1 MQWRQVLVLDPYR
14 GRDAKGRGFVKGTSS
29 SGFVKGTPGSGFDN
43 GTPGSGF
50 VNGTRAR
57 GSSMAHVPRP
67 RRFWSASSFA
77 QSAFVL
83 QKTTILA
90 SAGCSMM
97 TFISLSG
104 FSAGVSC
111 SNFWV
116 TDLLATS
123 FVSAPPTKIC
133 IAFGLRYDL
142 ASCCTSRGH
151 VAVKKRRAPW

>member
-1 MQWRQVLVLDPYR
+1 
-14 GRDAKGRGFVKGTSS
+14 
-29 SGFVKGTPGSGFDN
+29 
-43 GTPGSGF
+43 
-50 VNGTRAR
+50 
-57 GSSMAHVPRP
+57 
-67 RRFWSASSFA
+67 
-77 QSAFVL
+77 
-83 QKTTILA
+83 
-90 SAGCSMM
+90 MM

-142 ASCCTSRGH
+142 ASCWTSRGH
-151 VAVKKRRAPW
+151 VAVKKSVCRFEGSSWKICKAMSGNEWQ